1 MLHPPTVIS
10 LLRMQLTLV
19 DAERERERER
29 ENSGVS
35 SLEGTW
41 KQKHMVDWAGN
52 R

>member
-29 ENSGVS
+29 EREQWSQQFGRN
-35 SLEGTW
+35 LETETHG
-41 KQKHMVDWAGN
+41 
-52 R
+52 